1 MKSNLYNAAYR
12 SCTVGTQLAFA
23 ACGTQLSARLTRP
36 QPLPWTVCPL
46 TWKALIFF
54 YILALECIR
63 DLAVVCVVMSFA
75 PITVPG
81 VQEYSWSK
89 RMKEFIFQKKK
100 KRHSGCVKVLTQ
112 DIWFM
117 IIKWGHWMNISKNNV
132 SSPLCVTSCRHQLS
146 HRAFN
151 IWLLQ
156 QMFDSTRGLVDKW
169 AKALSFFIHC
179 HLKCRWR
186 KIQIM
191 EHLGQWNSSDLCGL
205 GNNYRTL
212 FLFIFFS
219 HLEKVLFCVFDS
231 ICSCIY
237 NI

>member
-100 KRHSGCVKVLTQ
+100 KKTQWMCKSSNSGYMVYDYKMRTL
-112 DIWFM
+112 DE
-117 IIKWGHWMNISKNNV
+117 
-132 SSPLCVTSCRHQLS
+132 
-146 HRAFN
+146 
-151 IWLLQ
+151 
-156 QMFDSTRGLVDKW
+156 
-169 AKALSFFIHC
+169 
-179 HLKCRWR
+179 HLKKQCLFSFVRY
-186 KIQIM
+186 IM
-191 EHLGQWNSSDLCGL
+191 STSAV
-205 GNNYRTL
+205 T
-212 FLFIFFS
+212 
-219 HLEKVLFCVFDS
+219 
-231 ICSCIY
+231 
-237 NI
+237 